1 MSNHI
6 ESGYARTALYNLRRA
21 NRAEAADYGALTPG
35 DGEQP
40 AIAVLE
46 LVNENGDGL
55 ELVGTA
61 DEIDHYLELVS
72 THVKRHLGIT
82 AQ

>member
-21 NRAEAADYGALTPG
+21 NRAEADDYGALTPT

-61 DEIDHYLELVS
+61 DELDHYLEFVS
-72 THVKRHLGIT
+72 THVKRHLGIA